1 MTNKSDSIFNKNEMT
16 RSSPKQQSING
27 WCHHQQQSLF
37 RTCVRLSLVEGV
49 ERIEKSSNGLN
60 RLETQKLNQ
69 MLIRKDRWPQLEV
82 ESSASERENNQLL
95 NLDKNST
102 DSSEQMSA
110 SKTFWVLKF

>member
-16 RSSPKQQSING
+16 RSSPKLQSING
-27 WCHHQQQSLF
+27 WCHHQQQTLF
-37 RTCVRLSLVEGV
+37 RTCVGLSLVEAV
-49 ERIEKSSNGLN
+49 EKIGKCSNGLK
-60 RLETQKLNQ
+60 RLETQKLHQ

-82 ESSASERENNQLL
+82 ESSASERENNQLV

-110 SKTFWVLKF
+110 NKIFWVLKS